1 MIPLYAESW
10 DEEVGARV
18 KDTRGGGG
26 GGKCSRAGYVSLTH
40 VKKRTRD
47 ARRARD
53 VRGGEWPMGPPVPL
67 LREYYVSMYLVL
79 KCECRAMRDRW
90 MNMLYRHKRVL

>member
-1 MIPLYAESW
+1 MPLLNESMVPLYAGSW

-26 GGKCSRAGYVSLTH
+26 GCSRVGYVSLTH

-47 ARRARD
+47 TRRARD
-53 VRGGEWPMGPPVPL
+53 VRGGE
-67 LREYYVSMYLVL
+67 
-79 KCECRAMRDRW
+79 
-90 MNMLYRHKRVL
+90 